1 MRRNRSILALILA
14 FVAAFMVSCSSPTG
28 FKQPTTYTPTQL
40 EQIQG
45 YVSGI
50 VALRDRMPEL
60 ATRIENR
67 DWNNVES
74 FIHGPLGDLR
84 MKMSTLARDLLP
96 DAQSGALE
104 SARNVFGHLNKID
117 QAAKDGSYDQAI
129 RNYAEALKDFE
140 TFLNLVP
147 KA

>member
-28 FKQPTTYTPTQL
+28 FKQTTYTPTQL
-40 EQIQG
+40 QQIQRS
-45 YVSGI
+45 VSGI

-60 ATRIENR
+60 ATLIENR
-67 DWNNVES
+67 DWSNVES
-74 FIHGPLGDLR
+74 LIHGPLGDLR
-84 MKMSTLARDLLP
+84 MRMSTLARDLLP
-96 DAQSGALE
+96 DAQADALE

-117 QAAKDGSYDQAI
+117 QAAKDSSYDQAI